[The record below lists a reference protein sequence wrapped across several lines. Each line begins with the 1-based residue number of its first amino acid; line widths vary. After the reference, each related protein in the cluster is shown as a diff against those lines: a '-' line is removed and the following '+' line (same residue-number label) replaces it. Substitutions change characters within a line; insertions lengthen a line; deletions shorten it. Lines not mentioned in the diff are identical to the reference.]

1 MTVRYR
7 VDIENHS
14 GVAVASFKDFLSLD
28 VEIKIG
34 DKGDYQLALSGFDER
49 VALIQDDYLMR
60 VWMTD
65 PAYGIP
71 WKNVF
76 TGIHKTV
83 VDNFFSN
90 GRKTWVSYG
99 PACEEILDK
108 ESIAYPSG
116 VPQSKIDPSAGT
128 PVSTVMYRFVREN
141 VGDLATVANGRFYD
155 AVNPV
160 VLGTDLGQG
169 PSWTG
174 SRAQKPLLGVL
185 QELRQY
191 SIEEGD
197 QVDFQMNYIGGYQ
210 FEFRAGKIFAD
221 RTTDGL
227 TASSNGLNAAG
238 NAPVIFAPQYGNVS
252 SATRSK
258 SRYAEINL
266 VVALGQG
273 VGQKRKYAVV
283 KNPGSIAA
291 SPIAQ
296 RAVMVNATNQQ
307 LEEELIAVGVARLD
321 ENKAEEK
328 YRFEA
333 RRGAQVLWRDYF
345 PGDFVTVEDFRT
357 GERFNRQLVGVS
369 LKVDGDG
376 QQVEDIRM
384 RFEDA

>member
-7 VDIENHS
+7 VDIEDHS
-14 GVAVASFKDFLSLD
+14 GVAVASFKDFLGLD

-34 DKGDYQLALSGFDER
+34 DKGDYQLTLSGFDER
-49 VALIQDDYLMR
+49 VALILDDYLMR

-71 WKNVF
+71 WTNVF

-90 GRKTWVSYG
+90 GRKTWLSYG

-108 ESIAYPSG
+108 ENIAYPSG
-116 VPQSKIDPSAGT
+116 VSQSKIEPLAGT

-155 AVNPV
+155 GVNPV
-160 VLGTDLGQG
+160 TLGIDLGQG

-191 SIEEGD
+191 SIEQGD
-197 QVDFQMNYIGGYQ
+197 QVDFEMRYAGGYQ
-210 FEFRAGKIFAD
+210 FEFWAGKIFTD
-221 RTTDGL
+221 RTANGL
-227 TASSNGLNAAG
+227 TASSNGLNGAG

-258 SRYAEINL
+258 SRYTETNL

-273 VGQKRKYAVV
+273 VGEKRQYAVV

-296 RAVMVNATNQQ
+296 RAVMMNATNQR
-307 LEEELIAVGVARLD
+307 LAEELVAVGVARLD
-321 ENKAEEK
+321 ENRAEEK

-357 GERFNRQLVGVS
+357 GQRYNRQLVGVS

-376 QQVEDIRM
+376 EQVENVRM
-384 RFEDA
+384 RFDDA

>member
-1 MTVRYR
+1 MPVRYR
-7 VDIENHS
+7 VDIEDHS
-14 GVAVASFKDFLSLD
+14 GVAVASFKDFISLD
-28 VEIKIG
+28 AEIKIA

-49 VALIQDDYLMR
+49 VDLIQDDYLMR

-71 WKNVF
+71 WTNVF
-76 TGIHKTV
+76 TGIHKTL
-83 VDNFFSN
+83 VDSFFNN
-90 GRKTWVSYG
+90 GRRTWVSYG
-99 PACEEILDK
+99 PSCEEILDK
-108 ESIAYPSG
+108 EVIAYPSG
-116 VPQSKIDPSAGT
+116 VSQSKVDPLAGT
-128 PVSTVMYRFVREN
+128 PLSTVMYQFVREN

-160 VLGTDLGQG
+160 VLGVDLGQG

-191 SIEEGD
+191 SIEQGNP
-197 QVDFQMNYIGGYQ
+197 VDFEMRYAGSYQ

-227 TASSNGLNAAG
+227 TPTSGGLNGAG
-238 NAPVIFAPQYGNVS
+238 NAPVIFGPQYGNVA

-266 VVALGQG
+266 AVALGQG
-273 VGQKRKYAVV
+273 VGTKRRYAVV
-283 KNPGSIAA
+283 KNPGSIAV

-296 RAVMVNATNQQ
+296 RATMVNATNQ
-307 LEEELIAVGVARLD
+307 LLDAELVAVGVARLD

-333 RRGAQVLWRDYF
+333 RRGSQILWRDYF

-357 GERFNRQLVGVS
+357 GERFNRQLVSVG
-369 LKVDGDG
+369 LRVDGDG
-376 QQVEDIRM
+376 QQVEHVQM

>member
-7 VDIENHS
+7 VDIEDHS
-14 GVAVASFKDFLSLD
+14 GMAVASFKDFLSLD
-28 VEIKIG
+28 VEIKIA
-34 DKGDYQLALSGFDER
+34 DKGDYQLTLSGFDER
-49 VALIQDDYLMR
+49 IGLIQDDYLMR

-71 WKNVF
+71 WTNVF

-99 PACEEILDK
+99 PACEEILEK
-108 ESIAYPSG
+108 EYIAYPSG
-116 VPQSKIDPSAGT
+116 VSQSKVDPLDGT
-128 PVSTVMYRFVREN
+128 PLSTVMYRFVREN

-160 VLGTDLGQG
+160 ILGIDLGQG

-191 SIEEGD
+191 SIEQGD
-197 QVDFQMNYIGGYQ
+197 PIDFEMVYVGGYQ

-227 TASSNGLNAAG
+227 TASSNGLNGAG
-238 NAPVIFAPQYGNVS
+238 NAPVIFGPQYGNVS

-266 VVALGQG
+266 AVALGQG
-273 VGQKRKYAVV
+273 VGEKRQYAVV

-296 RAVMVNATNQQ
+296 RSVMVNATNQR
-307 LEEELIAVGVARLD
+307 LEGELIAVGVARLD

-345 PGDFVTVEDFRT
+345 PGEFVTVEDFRS
-357 GERFNRQLVGVS
+357 GARYNRQLVGVS

-376 QQVEDIRM
+376 ELVEEIRM